1 MPEKNAFMWVAAIL
15 AACHL
20 AGVSRTVGAAE
31 PKPSPGAPN
40 ILYILTDDQGWSQM
54 SVEMQPGLSDSRSA
68 YLHTPNMGRLAKD
81 GMRFSSGY
89 SPAPLCTPTRRS
101 VLCGTSAAR
110 SGTEFKSAFV
120 PAEHMTIPKALKLA
134 NPAYRCAHFG
144 KWGEQMI
151 STPEACGY
159 DASDGQTGNL
169 TGGMPRSLNP
179 DNPKAN
185 HGNTPAFYLNNEDP
199 KLTKSVTDR
208 AIAFMEE
215 QVKAGRPFYVQ
226 TSFYAVHLSVV
237 CRQETLTKYQAKGIP
252 DRGYTQAW
260 AAMLED
266 LDEGV
271 GRLLAALE
279 DLDTADNTYV
289 FFMSDNG
296 GRGTLPGGS
305 ARRLPP
311 NHPLSGAKHSLFE
324 GGIRVPFLVRGP
336 GVQPDSHCQV
346 PVVGYDLLPTFYDLA
361 GGEAPLPDI
370 IDGGSMR
377 ALLTDPGN
385 GHVTRPLDGMVF
397 HRPRRRESAIR
408 QGDYK
413 LLIHWDRSGQ
423 IKARSLHNVRL
434 DPGETKDL
442 SNLDLA
448 KADELK
454 ETLIGYLAGL

>member
-1 MPEKNAFMWVAAIL
+1 MLERKAFLVVAAIL
-15 AACHL
+15 AGGLL
-20 AGVSRTVGAAE
+20 ADDARAVSGAE
-31 PKPSPGAPN
+31 PNRPPGPPN
-40 ILYILTDDQGWSQM
+40 ILYILTDDQGWSQVSM
-54 SVEMQPGLSDSRSA
+54 EMQPGLPDSRSA
-68 YLHTPNMGRLAKD
+68 YLNTPNMGRLASE

-110 SGTEFKSAFV
+110 SGTEFKSSFV
-120 PAEHMTIPKALKLA
+120 PAEHMTIPRALKQA

-159 DASDGQTGNL
+159 DASDGQTGNF

-185 HGNTPAFYLNNEDP
+185 HGNTPPFYLDNDDP

-208 AIAFMEE
+208 ALAFMDE

-226 TSFYAVHLSVV
+226 ASFYAVHLSVV
-237 CRQETLTKYQAKGIP
+237 CRQETLTKYQTKGVP

-266 LDEGV
+266 LDDGV
-271 GRLLAALE
+271 GRLLAALDE
-279 DLDTADNTYV
+279 LDIADDTYV

-305 ARRLPP
+305 TKRLPP

-336 GVQPDSHCQV
+336 GIQPGSHCQV

-361 GGEAPLPDI
+361 GGEAPLPDD

-377 ALLTDPGN
+377 LLLTDPGN
-385 GHVTRPLDGMVF
+385 GHVTRPLDGLLF
-397 HRPRRRESAIR
+397 HRPRRHQSAIR

-413 LLIHWDRSGQ
+413 LLIHWERPGR
-423 IKARSLHNVRL
+423 IKARGLHNVRS
-434 DPGETKDL
+434 DPGEEEDL
-442 SNLDLA
+442 SQSELDR
-448 KADELK
+448 ADGLEKKL
-454 ETLIGYLAGL
+454 TDYLSGL